1 MPEETRDP
9 MRAAQANMR
18 PPALRRFYKRVEV
31 VAVDGGGGGF
41 ALRLD
46 GRGARTPGK
55 RPLVAPTRAV
65 AELIAAE
72 WAGQGETIEPMS
84 MPATRLANSA
94 IDGVADALDATRA
107 AIAAYADADL
117 VCYRAE
123 APAALVA
130 LQAEAFDPALAW
142 ARDRLGARFVTTV
155 GLAHVAQ
162 PEAALAAARAAV
174 EAYAEPFAVAA
185 LHVMTSLTGSL
196 LLALM
201 TAEGALSRGSRL
213 ARRPCRRGLP
223 DRPLGRGRRGE
234 APPRRALARFR
245 GGGEG
250 PGGDVERQRLR
261 SGARTPDFSLGRQ
274 KKLCR
279 RRNRLKE
286 RCCRRK
292 QGRVSVPS
300 ALQSKRREQLKL
312 ASLRVS
318 SHS

>member
-1 MPEETRDP
+1 MSDAPGDP

-31 VAVDGGGGGF
+31 VAADGGGF

-84 MPATRLANSA
+84 MPTTRLANSA
-94 IDGVADALDATRA
+94 IDGVADALAETRA
-107 AIAAYADADL
+107 AIAGYSAADL

-130 LQAEAFDPALAW
+130 LQAEAYDSVLAW
-142 ARDRLGARFVTTV
+142 ALGALGAGFVTTV
-155 GLAHVAQ
+155 GVAHVAQ

-174 EAYAEPFAVAA
+174 EVYTDPFAVAA

-196 LLALM
+196 MIALM
-201 TAEGALSRGSRL
+201 TAKGALTPEAAWR
-213 ARRPCRRGLP
+213 AAHV
-223 DRPLGRGRRGE
+223 DEDFQIGRWGE
-234 APPRRALARFR
+234 DDEAKRRRAARWR
-245 GGGEG
+245 
-250 PGGDVERQRLR
+250 
-261 SGARTPDFSLGRQ
+261 DFAAAAKVLTG
-274 KKLCR
+274 L
-279 RRNRLKE
+279 
-286 RCCRRK
+286 
-292 QGRVSVPS
+292 
-300 ALQSKRREQLKL
+300 
-312 ASLRVS
+312 
-318 SHS
+318 

>member
-31 VAVDGGGGGF
+31 VAADGGGF

-94 IDGVADALDATRA
+94 IDGVADALAETRA
-107 AIAAYADADL
+107 EIARYAEADL

-130 LQAEAFDPALAW
+130 LQAEAYDPVLAW
-142 ARDRLGARFVTTV
+142 AREKLGARFVATV
-155 GLAHVAQ
+155 GVAHVAQ
-162 PEAALAAARAAV
+162 PETALAAAGAAV
-174 EAYAEPFAVAA
+174 EAYADPFAVAA
-185 LHVMTSLTGSL
+185 LHVMTSLAGSL
-196 LLALM
+196 LLTLM
-201 TAEGALSRGSRL
+201 TAEGALSPEAAWR
-213 ARRPCRRGLP
+213 AAHV
-223 DRPLGRGRRGE
+223 DEDFQIGRWGE
-234 APPRRALARFR
+234 DDEAKRRRAARWRDFVAAANVLA
-245 GGGEG
+245 
-250 PGGDVERQRLR
+250 
-261 SGARTPDFSLGRQ
+261 AT
-274 KKLCR
+274 
-279 RRNRLKE
+279 
-286 RCCRRK
+286 
-292 QGRVSVPS
+292 
-300 ALQSKRREQLKL
+300 
-312 ASLRVS
+312 
-318 SHS
+318 